1 MPFKMSDGEHKPCD
15 FLQEDGSCKLG
26 DCKPDSCKKYPY
38 TDQPERLWSLLGML
52 DTVTIYPVAFTRI
65 KELKPWEKFWDMDL
79 IGIKYEA
86 EEDTV
91 FFSILG
97 RGGDCY
103 GIAVYEGYEGLN
115 SFLMLT
121 MQQSMNLSSEYAMF
135 NQRNLTCYWGNRDE
149 LTDKQRKIIKDLGYT
164 YRGKNQLLYFLS
176 FEPGYYPYNLDKE
189 EVVRMGRYLQDLEL
203 ALQCYDEGNMQV
215 NFEKGNMF
223 LFSFEKDKKAWN
235 FGEAPLPFTAFQFG
249 NLLITDEKL
258 LADMSEVP
266 SGGAVLEADI
276 SVLGAAVSDKKY
288 DRPANPA
295 LPLLGD
301 AVTGTIIKFEMLEP
315 GDDAM
320 VMLANMLIGFIFQ
333 YGIPKEVRV
342 SNVIVEAGL
351 RQICDVCRIKLR
363 RVKRLQGLDSFKRS
377 MRRFNL

>member
-1 MPFKMSDGEHKPCD
+1 MRKEA
-15 FLQEDGSCKLG
+15 
-26 DCKPDSCKKYPY
+26 
-38 TDQPERLWSLLGML
+38 SLEQWKVL
-52 DTVTIYPVAFTRI
+52 YEAATRI

-79 IGIKYEA
+79 IGIRNG

-97 RGGDCY
+97 RGGECY

-121 MQQSMNLSSEYAMF
+121 MQQSMNLAPEYAMF

-164 YRGKNQLLYFLS
+164 YRGKNQWLYFLS
-176 FEPGYYPYNLDKE
+176 FEPGYYPYNMDEE
-189 EVVRMGRYLQDLEL
+189 EVLRMSEYLQDLEL
-203 ALQCYDEGNMQV
+203 ALRHYDEVNMQV
-215 NFEKGNMF
+215 DFEKGNMF
-223 LFSFEKDKKAWN
+223 LFSFGKDKTTWN
-235 FGEAPLPFTAFQFG
+235 FGEEPLPFTAFQFG

-258 LADMSEVP
+258 LADMTEVP
-266 SGGAVLEADI
+266 RCDAILEADV
-276 SVLGAAVSDKKY
+276 SVLGASVSDKKY

-301 AVTGTIIKFEMLEP
+301 AITGTIIKFEMLEP
-315 GDDAM
+315 DDDSM
-320 VMLANMLIGFIFQ
+320 VMLAEMLIGFIFQ

-351 RQICDVCRIKLR
+351 EQICDVCGIKLR
-363 RVKRLQGLDSFKRS
+363 RVKRLQGLDSFKQS
-377 MRRFNL
+377 MLRFNL